1 MVCALLPPRC
11 LCLPKWLRSRL
22 LAASAIPYGK
32 TGRLAMQDGL
42 FRIVKRPVS
51 HGRMAGGL
59 SPVGLGHGP
68 SGPTAWSCSRQAT
81 SRFSAHRPRPPPGA
95 WRVGPRPWVS
105 CCGCTMPNALYGMAT
120 DGLRGSETVV
130 SVFAFG
136 FAATS
141 LLTVQPCCRLAS
153 AGHAEP
159 YAEAATGVRVKACA
173 FAFVANALSDGDRL
187 RQEASG
193 SQPAGFC
200 LPAAAP
206 SGRCPRAGVGLRLCV
221 AAAVAVARCRLAPCR
236 EQGCRQQ
243 GACRLC
249 GWSHCRRVLMMAAKI
264 AKTPDS
270 AK

>member
-11 LCLPKWLRSRL
+11 LCLPKWLRPRL

-32 TGRLAMQDGL
+32 TGRLALQDGL

-59 SPVGLGHGP
+59 SPVGLVHGP

-141 LLTVQPCCRLAS
+141 LLTLQPCCRLAS
-153 AGHAEP
+153 AGHAGP

-173 FAFVANALSDGDRL
+173 FAFVENALSDGASAAARSL
-187 RQEASG
+187 R
-193 SQPAGFC
+193 QPAGRF
-200 LPAAAP
+200 LPT
-206 SGRCPRAGVGLRLCV
+206 
-221 AAAVAVARCRLAPCR
+221 
-236 EQGCRQQ
+236 
-243 GACRLC
+243 
-249 GWSHCRRVLMMAAKI
+249 CRRPLRAM
-264 AKTPDS
+264 PPCGRRS
-270 AK
+270 ASVCCCCCRCCPLPSCTLP

>member
-1 MVCALLPPRC
+1 
-11 LCLPKWLRSRL
+11 
-22 LAASAIPYGK
+22 
-32 TGRLAMQDGL
+32 
-42 FRIVKRPVS
+42 
-51 HGRMAGGL
+51 MAGGL
-59 SPVGLGHGP
+59 SPVGLVHGP

-153 AGHAEP
+153 AGHAGP
-159 YAEAATGVRVKACA
+159 YAEAATCVRVKACA
-173 FAFVANALSDGDRL
+173 FAFVEKPCLMGHRL

-193 SQPAGFC
+193 SRPAGFC

-206 SGRCPRAGVGLRLCV
+206 LRAMPPCGRRSASVCCCCCRCCPLPSCTL
-221 AAAVAVARCRLAPCR
+221 P
-236 EQGCRQQ
+236 
-243 GACRLC
+243 
-249 GWSHCRRVLMMAAKI
+249 
-264 AKTPDS
+264 
-270 AK
+270 

>member
-1 MVCALLPPRC
+1 MAEAEAV
-11 LCLPKWLRSRL
+11 
-22 LAASAIPYGK
+22 
-32 TGRLAMQDGL
+32 GRQCHSIRQNRPSCIA
-42 FRIVKRPVS
+42 RRPVS
-51 HGRMAGGL
+51 HCETTRFAWPHGWRPVTGRLRAWAVWPNCVVMQ
-59 SPVGLGHGP
+59 PP
-68 SGPTAWSCSRQAT
+68 SHFP
-81 SRFSAHRPRPPPGA
+81 FHAHRPRPPPGA

-141 LLTVQPCCRLAS
+141 LLTLQPCCRLAS
-153 AGHAEP
+153 AGHAGP

-236 EQGCRQQ
+236 EQGCRQ
-243 GACRLC
+243 
-249 GWSHCRRVLMMAAKI
+249 
-264 AKTPDS
+264 
-270 AK
+270 